1 MEGDKTESSFVCE
14 DNGMGRLPTKVME
27 YLIIWLQWLLC
38 KMQAYFFVSCIQ
50 IYVKKAREVT
60 LQPVHEMICT

>member
-27 YLIIWLQWLLC
+27 YLIIWLQRLPC
-38 KMQAYFFVSCIQ
+38 KIQ
-50 IYVKKAREVT
+50 TCFSVLNCGKIQTYSEKGREVNP
-60 LQPVHEMICT
+60 QVAN